1 MYTVNNDSLQSIAD
15 SIRKKAK
22 TTEKMTFPDGFVSA
36 IDGIETGGGSAPVVV
51 EEPEEKAVNF
61 YDYDGRRL
69 FSYTAEEAAALTEL
83 PTPPGHEGLVFQE
96 WNYTLDEVKEN
107 SDAADIGALYT
118 TDDGA
123 TRIHI
128 EIPYDGYELT
138 FRFYPYSN
146 GTVELNWG
154 DDSAAERPNNIPDG
168 IKHTYAK
175 AGRYVIS
182 LMPDNG
188 KKFALGSSQGGSVII
203 GSRAIISEVNCGN
216 GVDSLRGAFSALYSS
231 IGSISL
237 CNEIKTIGDSTF
249 YYCEKLKFIS
259 FPHNVA
265 IPFSCLSNSAISN
278 VSHSPR
284 VTTISSQ
291 AFNGCHNLRRV
302 VVGCGVS
309 EVETSLFAFDY
320 SLLSIVFKGNISW
333 IKSGAFQYCKALKQ
347 ISFTKC
353 KQIPTLASA
362 SALDGT
368 SSDLEILVPV
378 ALAEEWKAAT
388 NWTKY
393 ANNIKGV

>member
-1 MYTVNNDSLQSIAD
+1 MYTVNDNSLQSIAD

-22 TTEKMTFPDGFVSA
+22 KTEKMTFPAGFVSA
-36 IDGIETGGGSAPVVV
+36 IEGIETGGGSAPVVV

-83 PTPPGHEGLVFQE
+83 PTPPGHAGLVFQE

-107 SDAADIGALYT
+107 ADAADIGALYI

-128 EIPYDGYELT
+128 KIPYDGFELT

-154 DDSAAERPNNIPDG
+154 DDSAAERPNNIPEG

-188 KKFALGSSQGGSVII
+188 KKFALGSSQGDSVII

-216 GVDSLRGAFSALYSS
+216 GVDSLRGAFSSLYSS

-237 CNEIKTIGDSTF
+237 CNGIKTIGDSTF
-249 YYCEKLKFIS
+249 SYCENLKFIS

-265 IPFSCLSNSAISN
+265 IPLSCLSNSTISN

-284 VTTISSQ
+284 VTAISSK
-291 AFNGCHNLRRV
+291 AFYSCYNLRRV
-302 VVGCGVS
+302 IVGCGVS
-309 EVETSLFAFDY
+309 EVESQVFNFDY

-333 IKSGAFQYCKALKQ
+333 IKSGAFQYCKSLKQ

-368 SSDLEILVPV
+368 PSDLEILVPA
-378 ALAEEWKAAT
+378 ALADEWKAAT